1 MEFVVKTTHSANDV
15 VDYCAEKGITIMTV
29 QSDRSNSLLL
39 IAVTEKRTF
48 DEINYLIKCLRE
60 FG

>member
-1 MEFVVKTTHSANDV
+1 
-15 VDYCAEKGITIMTV
+15 MTV
-29 QSDRSNSLLL
+29 QSDKSNSLLL

-60 FG
+60 FS